1 MIINEHNRTAQL
13 PKTVQ
18 LIMFSLQ
25 SIIFITI
32 IISSSFFTVSF
43 SANKKND
50 LKYAAQP
57 SPLALI
63 GQHVPQ
69 MPVCPPGLTYSPKYY
84 RCLPNYVG
92 TPVFPAPV
100 PPIEIDPTSLGDSH
114 TYGGVASAELPATN
128 EFGTT
133 AGQQFLDPLSS
144 LAELFNLAL
153 IKFDRIEMKLD
164 VVLSGVNALSQV
176 MIQVL
181 PQLAKTCQV
190 NGNDGFASFLPF
202 LNKMDSDQENTSPAA
217 LLQAMLDQKI
227 FDTFNSDDSG
237 SSFSDKMDS
246 KDKNNEKLAEKSD
259 NNSALNDEK
268 QQQPQQESSKK
279 NPLNM
284 ITIDQSEQLRK
295 KEQELWRNIMEK
307 IRQQINNNN
316 GNLKSKSK

>member
-1 MIINEHNRTAQL
+1 
-13 PKTVQ
+13 
-18 LIMFSLQ
+18 
-25 SIIFITI
+25 
-32 IISSSFFTVSF
+32 
-43 SANKKND
+43 
-50 LKYAAQP
+50 
-57 SPLALI
+57 
-63 GQHVPQ
+63 
-69 MPVCPPGLTYSPKYY
+69 
-84 RCLPNYVG
+84 
-92 TPVFPAPV
+92 
-100 PPIEIDPTSLGDSH
+100 
-114 TYGGVASAELPATN
+114 
-128 EFGTT
+128 
-133 AGQQFLDPLSS
+133 
-144 LAELFNLAL
+144 
-153 IKFDRIEMKLD
+153 MKLD

-227 FDTFNSDDSG
+227 FDTFNSDDSS

-246 KDKNNEKLAEKSD
+246 KDKNNEKVTEKSD